1 MSTFVSRLKSTAK
14 YMLLLLPL
22 LGLLSSFNPNIDC
35 KDVLE
40 KMIKSVGEVKT
51 LKYDLK
57 LIERIAKKYNFFGSS
72 VKLNRKPRKLY
83 LNAKGI
89 EVLWV
94 EGKHNGD
101 ALVNPNS
108 FPYINLYL
116 DPNGALMRQDQ
127 HHTIHEAGFDYFS
140 SVIEAN
146 VKKAGDHFN
155 QFFIPD
161 GEETVNGRLCYKI
174 IINNKDFN
182 YVNYAVLKGENLI
195 SIARKLHVSEF
206 MILQNNKPK
215 VSDYKDV
222 KPGQV
227 IRVPNAYAK
236 HVLLYIDKQNFLPIG
251 VRVFDDKGLFE
262 QYDYFNLQLN
272 PVFAEN
278 EFTKDFKGYNF

>member
-1 MSTFVSRLKSTAK
+1 LKSPAK
-14 YMLLLLPL
+14 YILVLLPL
-22 LGLLSSFNPNIDC
+22 AGLLSSFNPTSSCREIMD
-35 KDVLE
+35 
-40 KMIKSVGEVKT
+40 KMIKSVGEVKA

-57 LIERIAKKYNFFGSS
+57 LVERIEKKYNFFGSS

-116 DPNGALMRQDQ
+116 DPTGSLMRQDQ

-140 SVIEAN
+140 AVIEAN
-146 VKKAGDHFN
+146 VKRTGDRFD
-155 QFFIPD
+155 QYFLPE
-161 GEETVNGRLCYKI
+161 GEETINGRACYKI
-174 IINNKDFN
+174 IINNKDFGF
-182 YVNYAVLKGENLI
+182 VNYTVQKGENLI
-195 SIARKLHVSEF
+195 TIARKLHVSEF

-222 KPGQV
+222 RVGQA
-227 IRVPNAYAK
+227 IKVPNAYAK
-236 HVLLYIDKQNFLPIG
+236 HVLLYVDKQNFLPIG
-251 VRVFDDKGLFE
+251 VRVFDDKGLYE
-262 QYDYFNLQLN
+262 QYDYFNVQLN

-278 EFTKDFKGYNF
+278 EFTKDFKDYNF

>member
-1 MSTFVSRLKSTAK
+1 MKSTAK
-14 YMLLLLPL
+14 YLLALLPL
-22 LGLLSSFNPNIDC
+22 LGLLPSFNADYDC
-35 KDVLE
+35 REVIE
-40 KMIKSVGEVKT
+40 KMIKSVAEVKT

-57 LIERIAKKYNFFGSS
+57 LIERIEKKYNFFGSS

-94 EGKHNGD
+94 EGKHGGD
-101 ALVNPNS
+101 ALVNPNA

-116 DPNGALMRQDQ
+116 DPNGSLMRQDQ

-146 VKKAGDHFN
+146 VKKAGDRFEEY
-155 QFFIPD
+155 FLPD
-161 GEETVNGRLCYKI
+161 GEEFVNGRACYKI
-174 IINNKDFN
+174 IINNKDFDFTT
-182 YVNYAVLKGENLI
+182 YTVQKGENLI
-195 SIARKLHVSEF
+195 TIARKLYVSEF

-215 VSDYKDV
+215 VGDYKDV
-222 KPGQV
+222 KTGQV